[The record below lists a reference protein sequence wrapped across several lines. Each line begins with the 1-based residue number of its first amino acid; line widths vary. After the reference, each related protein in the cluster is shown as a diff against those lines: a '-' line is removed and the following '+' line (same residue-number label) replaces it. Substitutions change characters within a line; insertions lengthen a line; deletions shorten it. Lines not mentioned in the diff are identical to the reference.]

1 MASYKREV
9 YIANTL
15 KYIHLLPEEEQ
26 KKEYE
31 IMMLKLRSVR
41 KGQYDPKHLKLTKK
55 IFCLA
60 SKVPVNKKKAHKHF
74 LFYAYQSF
82 LLTLCT

>member
-15 KYIHLLPEEEQ
+15 KYIHFFPKEEQ

-60 SKVPVNKKKAHKHF
+60 RKVPVN
-74 LFYAYQSF
+74 
-82 LLTLCT
+82 

>member
-1 MASYKREV
+1 MKCLYKMTSYKREV

-31 IMMLKLRSVR
+31 ITVQKFRSVR
-41 KGQYDPKHLKLTKK
+41 KGQYDPKH
-55 IFCLA
+55 
-60 SKVPVNKKKAHKHF
+60 
-74 LFYAYQSF
+74 
-82 LLTLCT
+82 

>member
-31 IMMLKLRSVR
+31 IMILKLRSVR
-41 KGQYDPKHLKLTKK
+41 KGQYDPKHLNLT
-55 IFCLA
+55 
-60 SKVPVNKKKAHKHF
+60 
-74 LFYAYQSF
+74 
-82 LLTLCT
+82 

>member
-41 KGQYDPKHLKLTKK
+41 KGQYDPKHLKLT
-55 IFCLA
+55 
-60 SKVPVNKKKAHKHF
+60 
-74 LFYAYQSF
+74 
-82 LLTLCT
+82 

>member
-9 YIANTL
+9 YIGNTL

-31 IMMLKLRSVR
+31 ITVQKFRSVR
-41 KGQYDPKHLKLTKK
+41 KGQYDPKH
-55 IFCLA
+55 
-60 SKVPVNKKKAHKHF
+60 
-74 LFYAYQSF
+74 
-82 LLTLCT
+82 